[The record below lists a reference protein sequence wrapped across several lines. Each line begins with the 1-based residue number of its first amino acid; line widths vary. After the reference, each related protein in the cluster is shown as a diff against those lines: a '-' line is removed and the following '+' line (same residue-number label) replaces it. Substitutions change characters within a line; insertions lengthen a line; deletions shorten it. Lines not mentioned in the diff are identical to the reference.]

1 MGKPKKKHKKAKQ
14 LPLSKEEQIFQ
25 AARDLAAE
33 IGISYSEALGFTL
46 GIKDVTYGWEE
57 DYTEEEF
64 QALIDH
70 AVGDTDYEHT
80 LYESSTREERLDYV
94 LNEWRCL
101 HNCELC
107 GKCHILKGRSEE
119 ILYADYIDGKRSY
132 MDITLEIRSNR

>member
-1 MGKPKKKHKKAKQ
+1 MRNSERNTGISRCPSTLIIKRIYSNGETKDYPGIGAKQ

-80 LYESSTREERLDYV
+80 LY
-94 LNEWRCL
+94 
-101 HNCELC
+101 
-107 GKCHILKGRSEE
+107 
-119 ILYADYIDGKRSY
+119 
-132 MDITLEIRSNR
+132 

>member
-80 LYESSTREERLDYV
+80 LYEASVRKKNRKRFF
-94 LNEWRCL
+94 LNIYPFFISIF
-101 HNCELC
+101 N
-107 GKCHILKGRSEE
+107 IL
-119 ILYADYIDGKRSY
+119 IL
-132 MDITLEIRSNR
+132 

>member
-1 MGKPKKKHKKAKQ
+1 MGNQRKKHKKAKQ
-14 LPLSKEEQIFQ
+14 LPLSKEEQIFYKRQ
-25 AARDLAAE
+25 ETFAAE

-80 LYESSTREERLDYV
+80 LY
-94 LNEWRCL
+94 
-101 HNCELC
+101 
-107 GKCHILKGRSEE
+107 
-119 ILYADYIDGKRSY
+119 
-132 MDITLEIRSNR
+132 